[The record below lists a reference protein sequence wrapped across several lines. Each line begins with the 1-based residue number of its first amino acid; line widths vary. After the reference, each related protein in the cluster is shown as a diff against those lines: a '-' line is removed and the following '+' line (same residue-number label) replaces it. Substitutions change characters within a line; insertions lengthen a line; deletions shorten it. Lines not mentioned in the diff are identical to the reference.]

1 MVIRMRSWRRLAV
14 AVLLLAGTRAEARV
28 IPVTGAVEGTHDPS
42 MARDGT
48 TWYVFATG
56 KAPEGGQFAVRCSE
70 DLKTWRRCGQV
81 FADIPQWI
89 KERSPKTTELWAP
102 DVQRVGGEYRMY
114 YAYSLFGKNTSGI
127 GLAVT
132 KTLDPT
138 RPAYGW
144 VDKGLVIE
152 SKATDN
158 FNAIDPAYIADTQG
172 HGWLAF
178 GSFWDGIKMRRLDD
192 RSGLMSAADTKLY
205 SLARRAQGAG
215 PVTGSTEGLGY
226 HVNSLPPDSEA
237 VEAPSL
243 LRHGKYFY
251 LFTSWD
257 LCCRGAKSTYHT
269 MVGRSK
275 TVTGPYVD
283 ESGEALLDGG
293 GTAVLLANRRWA
305 GPGGET
311 AVRVRGG
318 DDLLV
323 YHAYDPVSG
332 KPSLQLSTIDWKN
345 GWPVVE
351 LATK

>member
-1 MVIRMRSWRRLAV
+1 MRLTDLMRASA
-14 AVLLLAGTRAEARV
+14 LLLVTASLGARV

-42 MARDGT
+42 MARDGR

-70 DLKTWRRCGQV
+70 DLKAWRRCGQV
-81 FADIPQWI
+81 FADIPAWI

-102 DVQRVGGEYRMY
+102 DVQRVGDEYRMY

-132 KTLDPT
+132 KTLDPAS
-138 RPAYGW
+138 PQYGW
-144 VDKGLVIE
+144 VDKGLVLE
-152 SKATDN
+152 SKVSDN
-158 FNAIDPAYIADTQG
+158 FNAIDPAYIADGKG

-192 RSGLMSAADTKLY
+192 RTGMLNAADPKLY
-205 SLARRAQGAG
+205 SLARRVSGSG
-215 PVTGSTEGLGY
+215 PRTESTEGLGY
-226 HVNSLPPDSEA
+226 HVNGLPPDSEA

-243 LRHGKYFY
+243 LRHGGYFY

-257 LCCRGAKSTYHT
+257 LCCRGVKSTYHT
-269 MVGRSK
+269 VVGRSK
-275 TVTGPYVD
+275 SVTGPYVD
-283 ESGEALLDGG
+283 QSGKALLDGG
-293 GTAVLLANRRWA
+293 GSAVLTANARWA

-311 AVRVRGG
+311 AVRVDGG

-323 YHAYDPVSG
+323 YHAYDPTSG
-332 KPSLQLSTIDWKN
+332 KPSLQLSTIDWKD
-345 GWPVVE
+345 GWPVVQ
-351 LATK
+351 LAAE

>member
-1 MVIRMRSWRRLAV
+1 MRQRWVWAV
-14 AVLLLAGTRAEARV
+14 AVSLSCGVIGGAARV

-42 MARDGT
+42 MARDGK

-56 KAPEGGQFAVRCSE
+56 KTSEGGQFAVRCSE

-81 FADIPQWI
+81 FADIPAWV
-89 KERSPKTTELWAP
+89 KEKSPKTTELWAP

-132 KTLDPT
+132 KTLDP
-138 RPAYGW
+138 ASSQYGW
-144 VDKGLVIE
+144 VDKGLVLE

-158 FNAIDPAYIADTQG
+158 FNAIDPAYLGDAQG

-192 RSGLMSAADTKLY
+192 WTGMLSTADTKVY
-205 SLARRAQGAG
+205 SLARRASGSG
-215 PVTGSTEGLGY
+215 PRTESTEGLGY
-226 HVNSLPPDSEA
+226 HVNGLPPDSEA

-243 LRHGKYFY
+243 IRHGGYFY

-257 LCCRGAKSTYHT
+257 LCCRGVKSTYHT
-269 MVGRSK
+269 VVGRSK
-275 TVTGPYVD
+275 AVTGPYMD
-283 ESGEALLDGG
+283 ESGKALLDGG
-293 GTAVLLANRRWA
+293 GTAVLTANKRWA

-311 AVRVRGG
+311 AVHVDGG
-318 DDLLV
+318 EDLLV
-323 YHAYDPVSG
+323 CHAYDPTSG
-332 KPSLQLSTIDWKN
+332 KPSLQVSTIEWRD
-345 GWPVVE
+345 GWPVVG
-351 LATK
+351 LATE